1 MERIDFFQNPKNIYY
16 YTLLTSSVYYFYYF
30 YIFFLCFSQ
39 GWKHWSWTSGIT
51 AIYFYYSLVMH
62 TLLTL
67 FPFAFLILPLLFAFF
82 PTLFLKLIGK
92 SSSFIHLLQ
101 FCLIPTQT
109 ALAMLTH
116 WNQAKTTTYT
126 SPIRGRNAFKTSYF
140 ISLFYSVNVGLFYC
154 WKLFTAPP
162 EH

>member
-67 FPFAFLILPLLFAFF
+67 FPFSLLYLPLLSNFF
-82 PTLFLKLIGK
+82 DGLEK
-92 SSSFIHLLQ
+92 SSSFPHLLQ
-101 FCLIPTQT
+101 FWLIPTQT
-109 ALAMLTH
+109 VLAMLT
-116 WNQAKTTTYT
+116 N
-126 SPIRGRNAFKTSYF
+126 SLIRWRNTFKTSYF
-140 ISLFYSVNVGLFYC
+140 ISSISIFRVFYNMNVGSF
-154 WKLFTAPP
+154 
-162 EH
+162 